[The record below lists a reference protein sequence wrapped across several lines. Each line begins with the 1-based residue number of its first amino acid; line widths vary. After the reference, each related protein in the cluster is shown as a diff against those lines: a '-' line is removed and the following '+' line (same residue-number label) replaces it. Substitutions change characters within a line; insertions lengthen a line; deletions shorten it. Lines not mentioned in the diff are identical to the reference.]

1 LNKHL
6 PGLAKIRIINLSPRI
21 AFVICPHGFGHIRRV
36 CEILSEFK
44 YRKANAELSLFVKPD
59 HYEKFES
66 FFSSW
71 TSISISDV
79 IWQLEPMTH
88 APDFQS
94 ESYTYPDYQRW
105 ISELKQTFQ
114 NNPYDLVV
122 SDNLYGVLEAY
133 PNALI
138 QGSFS
143 WGEIGSMN
151 PVYNL
156 VAAYEKE
163 CQLKFKPSQ
172 ICLNRMS
179 TPLVR
184 NFSRPHFTHWW
195 CVKNQ
200 ERNTV
205 YTGKI
210 QKILIT
216 AGGTKSA
223 LNQMNDLVEKLSDWP
238 QFELL
243 ADKRVHQ
250 LQPINTIEFNFSED
264 EFNTLDLIIA
274 RPGIGILTES
284 VKYSIPLF
292 CYGEPGNLEMNFNS
306 TTWSE
311 LNFGL
316 NFQHKTAE
324 EICDYLLDEDIEGDL
339 HFFRSNLLIEPC
351 GGQIEAFDLLY
362 NRIN

>member
-1 LNKHL
+1 M
-6 PGLAKIRIINLSPRI
+6 SPKI

-44 YRKANAELSLFVKPD
+44 YRKAKAELSLFVKPD
-59 HYEKFES
+59 HFEKFES
-66 FFSSW
+66 LFSSW

-79 IWQLEPMTH
+79 IWQLKPMIH

-105 ISELKQTFQ
+105 ISELKQAFQ

-122 SDNLYGVLEAY
+122 SDNLFGVLEAH

-143 WGEIGSMN
+143 WGEIVSMN
-151 PVYNL
+151 PVYNQ
-156 VAAYEKE
+156 VAAFEKE

-184 NFSRPHFTHWW
+184 NFSRPLLTNWW

-200 ERNTV
+200 ERNKV

-223 LNQMNDLVEKLSDWP
+223 LNQMNDLVEKLSDMP
-238 QFELL
+238 DFELL
-243 ADKRVHQ
+243 ADKRIHQ
-250 LQPINTIEFNFSED
+250 LQPLNTVEFNFSEE

-284 VKYSIPLF
+284 VKYSIPLI
-292 CYGEPGNLEMNFNS
+292 CYGEPENLEINLNS

-316 NFQHKTAE
+316 SFQKKTVE
-324 EICDYLLDEDIEGDL
+324 EISAYLNGNDVERNLL
-339 HFFRSNLLIEPC
+339 FFRSNLMSEPG
-351 GGQIEAFDLLY
+351 GGQSQAFDFLY
-362 NRIN
+362 NRFNKI